1 LLQHVWRRAPPY
13 PRAPRRRAS
22 EGSLGVGEERRS
34 AARAGYA
41 SRGRSILGVT
51 GTIVVAALAGSDCER
66 LSGGWWAQPA
76 NATSSAAYAVVGV
89 WLLHRAVTSPASR
102 ALFAAA
108 GFGLVAVGLGSV
120 AYHGPQPAWARAAH
134 DGSIVA
140 LLAVLVVRNVWLL
153 ARHRLRF
160 AAAYGA
166 PCLAIVPGLGLAGE
180 DRLLLVTL
188 VVAGVV
194 GVSLIHCLW
203 LADWP
208 ERAMTR
214 RMWSSAAAVMGVAVV
229 AYAAG
234 RTSSSFCWPDSLW
247 QPHALWHIASAV
259 AIGLGILALAAQAPP
274 PTRSTPAS
282 YPVALGANAPRP

>member
-1 LLQHVWRRAPPY
+1 M
-13 PRAPRRRAS
+13 
-22 EGSLGVGEERRS
+22 
-34 AARAGYA
+34 
-41 SRGRSILGVT
+41 T

-76 NATSSAAYAVVGV
+76 NATSSAAYVVVGV

-188 VVAGVV
+188 
-194 GVSLIHCLW
+194 
-203 LADWP
+203 
-208 ERAMTR
+208 
-214 RMWSSAAAVMGVAVV
+214 
-229 AYAAG
+229 
-234 RTSSSFCWPDSLW
+234 
-247 QPHALWHIASAV
+247 
-259 AIGLGILALAAQAPP
+259 
-274 PTRSTPAS
+274 
-282 YPVALGANAPRP
+282 

>member
-1 LLQHVWRRAPPY
+1 MV
-13 PRAPRRRAS
+13 
-22 EGSLGVGEERRS
+22 
-34 AARAGYA
+34 AG
-41 SRGRSILGVT
+41 
-51 GTIVVAALAGSDCER
+51 LAVSDCER

-76 NATSSAAYAVVGV
+76 NATSSVAYAVVGFC
-89 WLLHRAVTSPASR
+89 LLLRAVTSSADR
-102 ALFAAA
+102 VLFTAA

-120 AYHGPQPAWARAAH
+120 AYHGPQPAWAGAAH

-140 LLAVLVVRNVWLL
+140 LLAVLVVRNIWLL
-153 ARHRLRF
+153 ARHRLGF

-188 VVAGVV
+188 VIAGVV

-247 QPHALWHIASAV
+247 QPHALWHISSAV
-259 AIGLGILALAAQAPP
+259 AIGLGTLALAAQAPP
-274 PTRSTPAS
+274 PTRSTSAS
-282 YPVALGANAPRP
+282 YPVALGATAPRP

>member
-1 LLQHVWRRAPPY
+1 M
-13 PRAPRRRAS
+13 
-22 EGSLGVGEERRS
+22 GEERRS

-160 AAAYGA
+160 AAAYSA
-166 PCLAIVPGLGLAGE
+166 PCLAVVPGLGLAGE

-282 YPVALGANAPRP
+282 GPVALGATAPRP